1 MLIQIKVEEN
11 ESSKMKIKKN
21 ECGIAKVTYK
31 SLGLVENA
39 LEEFLQE
46 NIEILTQE
54 EDYELKI
61 IGKQVRDNSNK
72 RTDLVG
78 VDSNGNVVIIEIKR
92 DADDMKIRRDN
103 FESQAIRYAA
113 SFAKINSIEEL
124 VEKVHAEY
132 LIRYMGVEEEKAVE
146 QGITDIYT
154 FLKEHGTF
162 NDFNADQRIILVASS
177 FEPSVL
183 SASAWLLTKGVDIS
197 CFEIAPQLIERET
210 GNEYLLEIK
219 KLLPLGSDDDYF
231 SEIIKSENKRPTT
244 RKRKSGGSRMKF
256 PKLSHMVE
264 VGLVS
269 EGDDCFYRNKEE
281 ESKAKI
287 YGGNNVEFN
296 GKIISLNEWASQFV
310 TGGKINAYEYC
321 IVKEKNKTLA
331 ELRVE
336 NKELFYGMG
345 FDSIYD
351 I

>member
-46 NIEILTQE
+46 NFEILTQE

-197 CFEIAPQLIERET
+197 CFEIAP
-210 GNEYLLEIK
+210 
-219 KLLPLGSDDDYF
+219 
-231 SEIIKSENKRPTT
+231 
-244 RKRKSGGSRMKF
+244 
-256 PKLSHMVE
+256 
-264 VGLVS
+264 
-269 EGDDCFYRNKEE
+269 
-281 ESKAKI
+281 
-287 YGGNNVEFN
+287 
-296 GKIISLNEWASQFV
+296 
-310 TGGKINAYEYC
+310 
-321 IVKEKNKTLA
+321 
-331 ELRVE
+331 
-336 NKELFYGMG
+336 
-345 FDSIYD
+345 
-351 I
+351 

>member
-11 ESSKMKIKKN
+11 ASSKMKIKKN
-21 ECGIAKVTYK
+21 ECEIAKVTYK

-46 NIEILTQE
+46 NIELLTQE

-61 IGKQVRDNSNK
+61 IGKQVKNNSNK

-78 VDSNGNVVIIEIKR
+78 LDSNGNVVIIEIKR
-92 DADDMKIRRDN
+92 DEDDMKIRRDN

-124 VEKVHAEY
+124 VEKVHADY

-154 FLKEHGTF
+154 FLKVHGTF

-177 FEPSVL
+177 YEPSVL

-210 GNEYLLEIK
+210 GIEYLLEIK

-244 RKRKSGGSRMKF
+244 RNRKSGGSRMKF

-281 ESKAKI
+281 ESRAKI

-296 GKIISLNEWASQFV
+296 GKIISLNEWASQF
-310 TGGKINAYEYC
+310 GGKINAYEYC

-331 ELRVE
+331 ELREE
-336 NKELFYGMG
+336 NNELFYGMG